1 MGMLVNIK
9 AARVCCDN
17 CDTSYGNAKDRKKR
31 QVLKRTLRSRE
42 KQQFQRELRNA

>member
-9 AARVCCDN
+9 AARVCCAE
-17 CDTSYGNAKDRKKR
+17 CDASFGLAKNRKNR
-31 QVLKRTLRSRE
+31 QTLKRTLRRRE